1 MLDQIRTLIAAALD
15 ERDASQAA
23 VEAILAVAETEGRSD
38 MTAEETEKFDA
49 ARAELR
55 EIDDKIAGLQARE
68 VDLVDLANRSDKA
81 AEARKEVL
89 PMNIKVV
96 SEEQTYRADSEHD
109 FLSDAIAA
117 KFGND
122 SAAGDRLARAR
133 EEALYGGKLSLRST
147 SGNFGGLVVPQYLTE
162 QFAATLASGRPFLEA
177 VTKVALPAQG
187 MNMVIPRGATSTG
200 VAAQTTEGTAVTNQ
214 TFTESD
220 LTVPVRTFA
229 GQQVVSRQSIDRGTG
244 IGQILLAD
252 LYQQYATKV
261 NVSAISGDGTAG
273 GHFGILNTTSV
284 QTAAWTGTTGASL
297 VAAIHNALG
306 KINTSRFAAGD
317 LIVMHPRRWAWLCAQ
332 SDSSLRP
339 LVAIEGYN
347 SFNAAGAGYA
357 AGYGYVGSIAGVKVV
372 TDAGVPIVLGA
383 STDEDRIV
391 VTRASDVLFM
401 EDGGAPVGLTLNE
414 VAAASLNVTMVT
426 YGYSAFTAGRY
437 PVATCNLQG
446 TGFKQVLS

>member
-1 MLDQIRTLIAAALD
+1 MLEQIRSLISAALD
-15 ERDASQAA
+15 EREVSEEA
-23 VEAILAVAETEGRSD
+23 VQAILNLAEAEGRGEMS
-38 MTAEETEKFDA
+38 AEETEKFDA

-55 EIDDKIAGLQARE
+55 EIDDKITALQARE
-68 VDLVDLANRSDKA
+68 SDLVDLASRSEKA
-81 AEARKEVL
+81 AEARKEVI

-96 SEEQTYRADSEHD
+96 SEEQTYRQDGEHNFLADAVAAR
-109 FLSDAIAA
+109 FNNDAAA
-117 KFGND
+117 
-122 SAAGDRLARAR
+122 ADRLARSR
-133 EEALYGGKLSLRST
+133 DESLINYRST
-147 SGNFGGLVVPQYLTE
+147 TGNFGGLVVPQFMTD

-177 VTKVALPAQG
+177 ITKVPLPENG
-187 MNMVIPRGATSTG
+187 MTITIPRGATSTS
-200 VAAQTTEGTAVTNQ
+200 VAAQETQGVAVSNV

-244 IGQILLAD
+244 IGEILLAD

-284 QTAAWTGTTGASL
+284 STAGWIGTTGASF
-297 VAAIHNALG
+297 VAAIHNGIG
-306 KINTSRFAAGD
+306 KVNAARYAAAD

-347 SFNAAGAGYA
+347 AFNAVGAGVAAGYA
-357 AGYGYVGSIAGVKVV
+357 PVGSIAGVPVV
-372 TDAGVPIVLGA
+372 TDAGVPIILGA
-383 STDEDRIV
+383 STDEDRVII
-391 VTRASDVLFM
+391 TRRQDVLLM
-401 EDGGAPVGLTLNE
+401 EDASAPVGLTLNE
-414 VAAASLNVTMVT
+414 VAAASLNVTMVV

-437 PVATCNLQG
+437 VQSSVILQG

>member
-1 MLDQIRTLIAAALD
+1 MLEQIRSLISAALD
-15 ERDASQAA
+15 EREVSEEA
-23 VEAILAVAETEGRSD
+23 VQAILNLAEAEGRGEMS
-38 MTAEETEKFDA
+38 AEETEKFDA

-55 EIDDKIAGLQARE
+55 EIDDKITALQARE
-68 VDLVDLANRSDKA
+68 SDLVDLASRSEKA
-81 AEARKEVL
+81 AEARKEVI

-96 SEEQTYRADSEHD
+96 SEEQTYRQDGEHNFLADAVAAR
-109 FLSDAIAA
+109 FNNDAAA
-117 KFGND
+117 
-122 SAAGDRLARAR
+122 ADRLARSR
-133 EEALYGGKLSLRST
+133 DESLINYRST
-147 SGNFGGLVVPQYLTE
+147 TGNFGGLVVPQYMTD

-177 VTKVALPAQG
+177 ITKVPLPEQG
-187 MNMVIPRGATSTG
+187 MTITIPRGATSTS
-200 VAAQTTEGTAVTNQ
+200 VAAQETQGVGVSNV

-244 IGQILLAD
+244 IGEILLAD

-284 QTAAWTGTTGASL
+284 STAGWIGTTGASF
-297 VAAIHNALG
+297 VAAIHNGIG
-306 KINTSRFAAGD
+306 KVNAARYAAAD

-347 SFNAAGAGYA
+347 AFNAVGAGVAAGYA
-357 AGYGYVGSIAGVKVV
+357 PVGSIAGVPVV
-372 TDAGVPIVLGA
+372 TDAGVPIILGA
-383 STDEDRIV
+383 STDEDRVII
-391 VTRASDVLFM
+391 TRRQDVLLM
-401 EDGGAPVGLTLNE
+401 EDASAPVGLTLNE
-414 VAAASLNVTMVT
+414 VAAASLNVTMVV

-437 PVATCNLQG
+437 TQASVILQG

>member
-1 MLDQIRTLIAAALD
+1 
-15 ERDASQAA
+15 
-23 VEAILAVAETEGRSD
+23 
-38 MTAEETEKFDA
+38 
-49 ARAELR
+49 
-55 EIDDKIAGLQARE
+55 
-68 VDLVDLANRSDKA
+68 
-81 AEARKEVL
+81 
-89 PMNIKVV
+89 MNIKVV
-96 SEEQTYRADSEHD
+96 SEEKTYRADSDHD

-117 KFGND
+117 KFGGD
-122 SAAGDRLARAR
+122 SAAADRLARAR
-133 EEALYGGKLSLRST
+133 DEALAEYRST

-162 QFAATLASGRPFLEA
+162 QFAPTLASGRPFLEA
-177 VTKVALPAQG
+177 VTKVALPAAG

-244 IGQILLAD
+244 IAGILLAD

-273 GHFGILNTTSV
+273 GHWGILSTTSV
-284 QTAAWTGTTGASL
+284 QTAAWGGAGSTTGASL
-297 VAAIHNALG
+297 VAAIHNGLG
-306 KINTSRFAAGD
+306 KINAARYAAAD

-332 SDSSLRP
+332 SDSSARP

-347 SFNAAGAGYA
+347 SFNAVGAGVA
-357 AGYGYVGSIAGVKVV
+357 AGYGYVGSIAGVKVIC
-372 TDAGVPIVLGA
+372 DAGIPTNTGAATNQDTIV
-383 STDEDRIV
+383 I
-391 VTRASDVLFM
+391 TRSQDVLFM
-401 EDGGAPVGLTLNE
+401 EDGSAPIGLTLNE

-437 PVATCNLQG
+437 PVATCVLSG
-446 TGFKQVLS
+446 TGFVQVLS

>member
-1 MLDQIRTLIAAALD
+1 MLEQIRSLISAALD
-15 ERDASQAA
+15 ERDASQEA
-23 VEAILAVAETEGRSD
+23 VEAILALAETEGRSD
-38 MTAEETEKFDA
+38 MTAEETEKFDV

-55 EIDDKIAGLQARE
+55 EIDDKITALQARE
-68 VDLVDLANRSDKA
+68 SDLVDLATRSDKA
-81 AEARKEVL
+81 AEVRKEVL
-89 PMNIKVV
+89 PMNIRVV
-96 SEEQTYRADSEHD
+96 SEEKTYRADSEHD

-122 SAAGDRLARAR
+122 NAASDRLARAR
-133 EEALYGGKLSLRST
+133 DEALAEYRST
-147 SGNFGGLVVPQYLTE
+147 TGNFGGLVVPQYLTE

-200 VAAQTTEGTAVTNQ
+200 VAAQATEGSGVNLQ

-220 LTVPVRTFA
+220 LTVPVRTFS

-261 NVSAISGDGTAG
+261 NVSAISGDGTVG

-284 QTAAWTGTTGASL
+284 QTASWTGTTGASL
-297 VAAIHNALG
+297 VAAIHNGLG
-306 KINTSRFAAGD
+306 KVNAARYAAAD

-347 SFNAAGAGYA
+347 SFNASGAGIA
-357 AGYGYVGSIAGVKVV
+357 AGYGPVGSIAGVPVV
-372 TDAGVPIVLGA
+372 TDAGVPIILGA
-383 STDEDRIV
+383 STDEDRIII
-391 VTRASDVLFM
+391 TRKADVLFM
-401 EDGGAPVGLTLNE
+401 EDGSAPIGLTLNE